1 MSHPSDE
8 LVVMA
13 EDLARRLDVV
23 LSSTSDNRE
32 LLIECRD
39 AFRAL
44 AEEIRE
50 LKARELAFI
59 QARDDNR

>member
-1 MSHPSDE
+1 
-8 LVVMA
+8 MA